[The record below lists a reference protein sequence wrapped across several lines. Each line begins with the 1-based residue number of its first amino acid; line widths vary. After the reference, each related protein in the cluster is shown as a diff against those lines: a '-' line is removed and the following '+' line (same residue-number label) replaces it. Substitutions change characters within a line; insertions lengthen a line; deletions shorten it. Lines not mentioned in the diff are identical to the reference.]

1 LSEPADPI
9 TNLPGPLGDFDIEA
23 TNYLLNE
30 GYVARMKGLLPKP
43 KKQRH
48 HQYKVNDFVDT
59 TKAVEGSSASD
70 DEELWKKARS
80 KAAREELASEVP
92 QCEKKSIKSS

>member
-1 LSEPADPI
+1 LSQPADPI
-9 TNLPGPLGDFDIEA
+9 QNLPGPLGDFDIEA

-48 HQYKVNDFVDT
+48 H
-59 TKAVEGSSASD
+59 
-70 DEELWKKARS
+70 
-80 KAAREELASEVP
+80 
-92 QCEKKSIKSS
+92 

>member
-1 LSEPADPI
+1 MLPDYEQLRQFGQRAEDLSEPADAI
-9 TNLPGPLGDFDIEA
+9 QNMPGPLGDFDIEA

-48 HQYKVNDFVDT
+48 H
-59 TKAVEGSSASD
+59 
-70 DEELWKKARS
+70 
-80 KAAREELASEVP
+80 
-92 QCEKKSIKSS
+92 